1 MQNQK
6 IPEKHRGRWETNA
19 IFSYLDICHDWDGIS
34 PSDFGICH
42 PWEDRTVMAAY
53 TFASSRMEAWEYHIQ
68 QTDLDNAEKKR
79 KKR

>member
-1 MQNQK
+1 
-6 IPEKHRGRWETNA
+6 
-19 IFSYLDICHDWDGIS
+19 
-34 PSDFGICH
+34 
-42 PWEDRTVMAAY
+42 MAAY